1 MPLVACTACK
11 AQTSTENQEKLLE
24 ILNDS
29 DFDALDELVS
39 PSSFTSTV
47 EPDSCYYTALHL
59 LNNGGT
65 ERAIELLQY
74 GKTHAS
80 WQIAQECARKLCSL
94 GTTQEREASAK
105 YFAEAYPQERDADF
119 YILEELFNQKKYK
132 EALKA
137 CPLPALADFAFP
149 QDEQK
154 AKSETQK
161 KRIKQNLEAQNKK
174 TKYQLLCLLKT
185 KNPKFTEYFT
195 LWVNNWNISEEHE
208 SFLKFWEELPQEE
221 KDAAQIVNGQNPE
234 TLAELLQFRVTVKQK
249 KYKQALLMLAA
260 LPYSPENFTSKV
272 FSDFGR
278 AELYGGVAAK
288 EGASTFRTIAEK
300 TKDPDIAFLAWFY
313 CAQFSVN
320 EKNFD
325 AALNAFV
332 LSMHAAPTPAK
343 YDNALWYYLKTAK
356 TVSLEAAK
364 DALKTYASTWQ
375 DPEYFEDFLRDL
387 AADLLQGHYWDDF
400 VEIYKLIQDYADPN
414 SQAQYAYVSGR
425 LIEETMAKNPFEG
438 MGRLQAAQACYE
450 KAYDGNH
457 TALYYR
463 FLSAEQLGIPI
474 EENIE
479 KNSTLQFE
487 RDKALETLAIG
498 YAEHALFDEAYKTYM
513 AHYHDIGIECA
524 SELSRIFSRAAE
536 KDCTLHYDALSIIN
550 RAASRS
556 DATLSKEVLY
566 LLYPRPYL
574 SEVKNAAETFG
585 VNEDV
590 LFGLIRTES
599 YFDKTIASRA
609 GATGLAQ
616 LMDATANDIAKKLKI
631 KEFDLKDAQT
641 NVNFGAY
648 YLNNLTGRL
657 DNSIMMA
664 LFAYNG
670 GIARVRRWQ
679 KAAKDLPVDLFL
691 ETIPFLETRDYGRK
705 VLSAAALYGYL
716 YYNKTVHQVVQEIIG
731 TKPQIESNK
740 LNEAQNEGK
749 SG

>member
-29 DFDALDELVS
+29 DFDALKELVS
-39 PSSFTSTV
+39 SPSFTSTV

-59 LNNGGT
+59 LNIGET
-65 ERAIELLQY
+65 ERAAELLRY

-80 WQIAQECARKLCSL
+80 WQIAQECARKLCSV
-94 GTTQEREASAK
+94 GTPQEREASAK

-154 AKSETQK
+154 AKTELQK
-161 KRIKQNLEAQNKK
+161 KRIELNLEAQNKK

-185 KNPKFTEYFT
+185 KNPKFTEYFS

-221 KDAAQIVNGQNPE
+221 KDSAQTVNGQNPG
-234 TLAELLQFRVTVKQK
+234 TLADLLQFRVTVKQK
-249 KYKQALLMLAA
+249 KYKQALLMLAD
-260 LPYSPENFTSKV
+260 LPYSPENFTGKV

-278 AELYGGVAAK
+278 AELYGGTAAK

-325 AALNAFV
+325 AALNAFI

-343 YDNALWYYLKTAK
+343 YDNALWYYLKTAR

-364 DALKTYASTWQ
+364 DALKTYAPTWQ
-375 DPEYFEDFLRDL
+375 DPEYFDDFLETI
-387 AADLLQGHYWDDF
+387 AEDLLQGCYWNDF
-400 VEIYKLIQDYADPN
+400 VETYMLIQGYAAPD
-414 SQAQYAYVSGR
+414 SLARYAYISGR
-425 LIEETMAKNPFEG
+425 LIEETMAENPFQG
-438 MGRLQAAQACYE
+438 LSRLQAAQECYE

-463 FLSAEQLGIPI
+463 FLAAEQLGIPI
-474 EENIE
+474 EEDIE
-479 KNSTLQFE
+479 KNSTIHFE
-487 RDKALETLAIG
+487 EDKALEAFVVG
-498 YAEHALFDEAYKTYM
+498 YAKHALFDEAYKTYR
-513 AHYHDIGIECA
+513 AHYHDISIECA
-524 SELSRIFSRAAE
+524 SELSHIFSSAAE
-536 KDCTLHYDALSIIN
+536 KDCKLHYNALRIISY
-550 RAASRS
+550 AAGRS
-556 DATLSKEVLY
+556 DSTLTKDILC

-574 SEVKNAAETFG
+574 EEVKAAAETFG

-599 YFDKTIASRA
+599 YFDRTITSRA

-616 LMDATANDIAKKLKI
+616 LMDATASDIAKKLKI
-631 KEFDLKDAQT
+631 KEYDLTDADT

-648 YLNNLTGRL
+648 YLNNLTERL

-691 ETIPFLETRDYGRK
+691 ETIPFKETRDYGRK
-705 VLSAAALYGYL
+705 VLSAASLYGYL

-731 TKPQIESNK
+731 AKPQIESNK
-740 LNEAQNEGK
+740 LNKTQDTEK
-749 SG
+749 SK